1 VVGVARDVNFISLTA
16 PVLPYVWIPALQMAR
31 PPLFH
36 IGSQGDP
43 RVLITPIQEILREV
57 APGWAVNSASTMED
71 RVSSALFAE
80 RAAGA
85 SIALFAMIALLLA
98 AVGLGGVIAYA
109 VTQRTREVGIRVA
122 LGAVPRGVL
131 ALFLRQALPVVAIGA
146 GIGLILAFITARTL
160 SGLLIGVGATDLVT
174 FVAAAG
180 LLCATAL
187 LATWLPARRAV
198 RVDPMIALRS
208 E

>member
-1 VVGVARDVNFISLTA
+1 
-16 PVLPYVWIPALQMAR
+16 
-31 PPLFH
+31 
-36 IGSQGDP
+36 
-43 RVLITPIQEILREV
+43 
-57 APGWAVNSASTMED
+57 
-71 RVSSALFAE
+71 
-80 RAAGA
+80 
-85 SIALFAMIALLLA
+85 
-98 AVGLGGVIAYA
+98 
-109 VTQRTREVGIRVA
+109 
-122 LGAVPRGVL
+122 VL